1 MRRLI
6 ALGIRFYTW
15 ADRMAGPFDFT
26 ERIVNLSPVDLA
38 SLMRRTFQLEAARL
52 NLPYGSSSA
61 SQRVTVADEGEDG
74 IVLGVPEGLETR
86 LPTGET
92 LFQFKTNGDRKTV
105 EGLVLGELDKS
116 QRPMKMLE
124 SGGSYVVVWSKD
136 SVGRERDTLRKAI
149 CEKVGSDHEDRVDV
163 WSVGA
168 IEELLTTNPAALIEF
183 GMVGGMSVL
192 TFDQWAPGER
202 QSIPNY
208 VPDQERSELIE
219 QLQREILGET
229 GAHIA
234 HLQGDAGVGKTRLV
248 LEALDKEEIRFQV
261 IYGTPGQVAPFITYV
276 ISLPDAHCILF
287 VDEVDPTE
295 LDYLRRSVQPA
306 LGRIRLI
313 TAGLP
318 GDYRSARPSGNNIE
332 LGRLDGPALVELI
345 REQIGLPEAATRWVA
360 DLSEGY
366 PRLAI
371 EVAKLI
377 QAESDTLSI
386 ADTIASLD
394 VQLVLDKV
402 LPADDLQER
411 LGTVALF
418 SQVGVESPRGVE
430 LDAIADAFG
439 IDRAVLLQTLSDE
452 EGRFVSRAGA
462 LRSVTPRLIAIWL
475 ASKVLKRKGAGIAA
489 AIQQLPEPLPARF
502 RDQLIYLREA
512 PAMRVVVDELLKRP
526 EFQEPAAFD
535 EAAAGFLRAAAA
547 ANPEQ
552 VARVLNDLFAAFDDE
567 TLRSDGFPRREVVW
581 ALEQLLWPQVTY
593 ETAVDL
599 LLRLAET
606 ETEAFANNATGV
618 LTDSFQVHLGGTEA
632 PYQRRLHWLDSKLE
646 GEAPAAKREILAAC
660 LSAGLRG
667 HQVRSHGSR
676 PDETGVRDWH
686 PSTWEEDVAARRG
699 AWERLV
705 RVVGEA
711 TGELREA
718 IFPKLSDGVR
728 ETMDNHLANVVLDTL
743 LDGDWTLDERAKL
756 TAGLRD
762 VLKYDKPDA
771 EWREKTEQAIRRLS
785 GEGFAE
791 QAQVVLRTPIWDL
804 HEDDDWEKTP
814 RALRD
819 LAEEI
824 ASDLANVTVAL
835 EATEELDDQ
844 TTAYSFW
851 REVAKALNPKE
862 LALQAAKRPK
872 TALVAYQAALSI
884 AQEDD
889 PAWVDEQLQEAMA
902 DPERAQIGV
911 QLIQSVGITDDRAVL
926 LLGAISDGRVPHQ
939 SLTQLLYGASVR
951 RLSPELGLRV
961 VEAAADAGTPVALE
975 HALGML
981 HQYTDIDEGFLKDP
995 ERRAVATRLAT
1006 AALSSSGGTN
1016 MKYHYAYELAELLP
1030 IEDALAILRARLVS
1044 QRTLPE
1050 PAEVELMNHAF
1061 DKEPEVTSG
1070 WAKDLLAEAVSP
1082 PYPDWAIWAEGFRLL
1097 TRAARSGSAE
1107 ETWAW
1112 FEDQDESAQI
1122 RLVRHIDFRPQEPDA
1137 FLALLLEECQSEVIR
1152 NEASAAYFN
1161 SLGTV
1166 AGPYHLGLQRQLD
1179 RLRVW
1184 REKLAGAGREWVDKQ
1199 IEAYEKQIPDQRRRE
1214 EEEDALLR

>member
-1 MRRLI
+1 
-6 ALGIRFYTW
+6 
-15 ADRMAGPFDFT
+15 MAGPFDFT

-38 SLMRRTFQLEAARL
+38 SLMRRALQLEAARL
-52 NLPYGSSSA
+52 NLPYGSSNA

-74 IVLGVPEGLETR
+74 IALGVPEGLETR

-116 QRPMKMLE
+116 PRPMKMLE
-124 SGGSYVVVWSKD
+124 TGGSYVVVWSKD
-136 SVGRERDTLRKAI
+136 SVGTESDALRKAI
-149 CEKVGSDHEDRVDV
+149 REKVGVDHENRVDV
-163 WSVGA
+163 WSVGV
-168 IEELLTTNPAALIEF
+168 IEEILSTNPAALIEF
-183 GMVGGMSVL
+183 GMVGGLSVL
-192 TFDQWAPGER
+192 TFDQWAPAER
-202 QSIPNY
+202 QSIPTY
-208 VPDQERSELIE
+208 VADAERAEKIDQLR
-219 QLQREILGET
+219 RVILEEEGMQIS
-229 GAHIA
+229 HV
-234 HLQGDAGVGKTRLV
+234 QGDAGVGKTRFV
-248 LEALDKEEIRFQV
+248 LEAVDTEEIRGQV
-261 IYGTPGQVAPFITYV
+261 IYGTPDRIGPFVNYV
-276 ISLPDAHCILF
+276 ISLPNAHCILF
-287 VDEVDPTE
+287 VDDIEPVE
-295 LDYLRRSVQPA
+295 LDALRQAVQPA

-318 GDYRSARPSGNNIE
+318 GAYRAAQASGNNIQ
-332 LGRLDGPALVELI
+332 LGGLGGDALLELI
-345 REQIGLPEAATRWVA
+345 RDQIGLPDAAARWVA
-360 DLSEGY
+360 DMSDGY

-371 EVAKLI
+371 VVARLI
-377 QAESDTLSI
+377 QSDPEALSI
-386 ADTIASLD
+386 GYTVATQD
-394 VQLVLDKV
+394 VQLLLDKM
-402 LPADDLQER
+402 LPNADLQQQ
-411 LGTVALF
+411 LGIVALF
-418 SQVGVESPRGVE
+418 SQVGVDGPRRVE
-430 LDAIADAFG
+430 LDAVATAFG
-439 IDRAVLLQTLSDE
+439 IDRAVLYQTLVEE
-452 EGRFVSRAGA
+452 EGRFISRAGA
-462 LRSVTPRLIAIWL
+462 LMSVTPRLVAVWL
-475 ASKVLKRKGAGIAA
+475 ASKILRSSGAGIAPT
-489 AIQQLPEPLPARF
+489 IQQLPDPLPQRF
-502 RDQLIYLREA
+502 RDQLVYLREA
-512 PAMRVVVDELLKRP
+512 PAIREVVDELLKRP
-526 EFQEPAAFD
+526 EFQDPAAFD

-552 VARVLNDLFAAFDDE
+552 VAHVLNDLFAAFDDE

-606 ETEAFANNATGV
+606 ETETFANNATGV

-646 GEAPAAKREILAAC
+646 GDVPSAKREILAAC
-660 LSAGLRG
+660 LSSGLRG

-686 PSTWEEDVAARRG
+686 PSNWEEDIAARRG

-705 RVVGEA
+705 RVVSEA

-771 EWREKTEQAIRRLS
+771 EWREKTEQAIRHLS
-785 GEGFAE
+785 GVGFAE
-791 QAQVVLRTPIWDL
+791 RARVVLRTPIWDL

-911 QLIQSVGITDDRAVL
+911 QLIQSVGITDDRAEL
-926 LLGAISDGRVPHQ
+926 LLGAISDGRVPHE

-1030 IEDALAILRARLVS
+1030 IEDALAILRVRLVS

-1050 PAEVELMNHAF
+1050 LAEVELMNHAF
-1061 DKEPEVTSG
+1061 DKEPEVTSR

-1184 REKLAGAGREWVDKQ
+1184 REKLAGAGREWVDEQ

>member
-1 MRRLI
+1 M
-6 ALGIRFYTW
+6 
-15 ADRMAGPFDFT
+15 
-26 ERIVNLSPVDLA
+26 
-38 SLMRRTFQLEAARL
+38 
-52 NLPYGSSSA
+52 
-61 SQRVTVADEGEDG
+61 ADEGEDG
-74 IVLGVPEGLETR
+74 VVLGVPEGLETR

-116 QRPMKMLE
+116 PRPMKMLE

-136 SVGRERDTLRKAI
+136 SVGKEHDALRKAI
-149 CEKVGSDHEDRVDV
+149 REKVGADHEDRVDV
-163 WSVGA
+163 WSVGV

-219 QLQREILGET
+219 QLQRVIIGE
-229 GAHIA
+229 AEAQIA
-234 HLQGDAGVGKTRLV
+234 HLQGDAGVGKTRLI
-248 LEALDKEEIRFQV
+248 LEALDKEEIHPQV
-261 IYGTPGQVAPFITYV
+261 IYGTPGQVAPFISYV
-276 ISLPDAHCILF
+276 VSLPDAHCILF
-287 VDEVDPTE
+287 IDEVDPTE

-332 LGRLDGPALVELI
+332 LGRLNGPALVELV
-345 REQIGLPEAATRWVA
+345 REQIGLPEAAARWVA

-394 VQLVLDKV
+394 VQLVLDKM

-418 SQVGVESPRGVE
+418 SQVGVEGPRGVE

-475 ASKVLKRKGAGIAA
+475 ASKVLGSKGTEIAA

-502 RDQLIYLREA
+502 RDQLVYLREA
-512 PAMRVVVDELLKRP
+512 PTIRVVVDELLKRP

-552 VARVLNDLFAAFDDE
+552 VAGVLRDLFTGFDDE
-567 TLRSDGFPRREVVW
+567 ALRGDDFPRRDVVW
-581 ALEQLLWPQVTY
+581 ALEQLLWPEFTY

-646 GEAPAAKREILAAC
+646 EDASDAKREILAVC
-660 LSAGLRG
+660 LASGLRG

-686 PSTWEEDVAARRG
+686 PSNWEEDIAARRG
-699 AWERLV
+699 AWERLA
-705 RVVGEA
+705 RVVSEA
-711 TGELREA
+711 AGGLREA

-728 ETMDNHLANVVLDTL
+728 ETMGNHLADVVLDTL
-743 LDGDWTLDERAKL
+743 LDGDWTPDERAKL
-756 TAGLRD
+756 AAGLRD

-771 EWREKTEQAIRRLS
+771 EWRERTEEAIRRLS
-785 GEGFAE
+785 GESLAE
-791 QAQVVLRTPIWDL
+791 RARVALRTPIWDL

-835 EATEELDDQ
+835 EATEELEDQ
-844 TTAYSFW
+844 GTAYSFW
-851 REVAKALNPKE
+851 REVSKVLDPKE
-862 LALQAAKRPK
+862 LALQTAKRPK
-872 TALVAYQAALSI
+872 AALVAYQAALSV
-884 AQEDD
+884 AQEVD
-889 PAWVDEQLQEAMA
+889 PAWVDEQLQEAMT
-902 DPERAQIGV
+902 DRERAQIGV
-911 QLIQSVGITDDRAVL
+911 QLIQSVGITDDRARL
-926 LLGAISDGRVPHQ
+926 LLNAVSDGRVPPE

-981 HQYTDIDEGFLKDP
+981 HQYTDVDEDFLEDP
-995 ERRAVATRLAT
+995 ERRALAIRLAT
-1006 AALSSSGGTN
+1006 SALSAPGGTN
-1016 MKYHYAYELAELLP
+1016 MKYHYAYELANLLP
-1030 IEDALAILRARLVS
+1030 IEDALTILRARLVS

-1050 PAEVELMNHAF
+1050 PAEVELMNSAF
-1061 DKEPEVTSG
+1061 DKEPEAASG
-1070 WAKDLLAEAVSP
+1070 WARDLLAEAVSS
-1082 PYPDWAIWAEGFRLL
+1082 PYPEWAFWTESFHLL
-1097 TRAARSGSAE
+1097 TRAARSGGAD

-1112 FEDQDESAQI
+1112 FKEHDESAQI
-1122 RLVRHIDFRPQEPDA
+1122 RLVRHLDFGLQEPDE
-1137 FLALLLEECQSEVIR
+1137 FLTLLLEECRSDVIR

-1166 AGPYHLGLQRQLD
+1166 AGPFHLGLQRQLD
-1179 RLRVW
+1179 RIRAW
-1184 REKLAGAGREWVDKQ
+1184 RERLAGAGREWADEQ
-1199 IEAYEKQIPDQRRRE
+1199 IEAYKQQIPRQRRRE